1 MSRSLTSCA
10 GPWKAI
16 AKAVVFFVKE
26 GMTQME
32 QDKNKLGEGSV
43 GKLLFRLALP
53 AIVAQLV
60 NLLYN
65 MVDRIYIGHIPE
77 NGDLALTGL
86 GLCFP
91 VLMIVMAFA
100 QLIGG
105 GGAPLVAIH
114 MGKAEKEDAEKILGG
129 GVAMLSVIAVVI
141 TVVLLLTAEPVL
153 RLFGAS
159 DQTLPFA
166 ADYLKIYVVGTIFVL
181 FSLGL
186 NPFITTQGFSKDAMK
201 TVLIGAV
208 CNIILDPIF
217 IFGLGMGVKG
227 AALATILSQGISA
240 VWVVWFLTG
249 KRSMLHIKKEYL
261 KIDLKILLPVV
272 ALGVS
277 PFIMSATESA
287 INIAFNMSLSRF
299 GGDVAVGAMT
309 ILCSIMQLQMMPVQ
323 GLSQG
328 AQPIM
333 SYNYGAGNIDRVK
346 KASGLL
352 FVCCFGYTMLFWA
365 AVQLFPEVFVRIFND
380 SSELMN
386 TTVWALR
393 VYMAVSG
400 LFGIQMAV
408 QQTFV
413 SLGQAKLSLFIA
425 CLRKIILLIP
435 LILILPF
442 FFENKVFA
450 VFLAEPVAD
459 FISVT
464 TAGSLFL
471 LNIRQ
476 ILAKKVKIDMEA

>member
-1 MSRSLTSCA
+1 MN
-10 GPWKAI
+10 
-16 AKAVVFFVKE
+16 
-26 GMTQME
+26 

-65 MVDRIYIGHIPE
+65 MVDRIYIGHIPQS
-77 NGDLALTGL
+77 GDLALTGL

-91 VLMIVMAFA
+91 VLMIVTAFA

-114 MGKAEKEDAEKILGG
+114 MGRGEKEEAEKILGS
-129 GVAMLSVIAVVI
+129 GVAMLTAIALVI
-141 TVVLLLTAEPVL
+141 TVVLLFATEPVL

-166 ADYLKIYVVGTIFVL
+166 QDYLEIYIVGTIFVL

-208 CNIILDPIF
+208 CNIILDPVF
-217 IFGLGMGVKG
+217 IFGFDMGVKG

-240 VWVVWFLTG
+240 VWVVLFLTG
-249 KRSMLHIKKEYL
+249 KKSMLHIKKQYL
-261 KIDLKILLPVV
+261 RIDFKILLPVM

-309 ILCSIMQLQMMPVQ
+309 ILASIMQLQMMPVQ

-352 FVCCFGYTMLFWA
+352 FLCCFGYTMLFWL
-365 AVQLFPEVFVRIFND
+365 AVQLVPEVFVRIFND
-380 SSELMN
+380 SEELLN

-393 VYMAVSG
+393 IYMAVSG

-435 LILILPF
+435 LILILPL

-464 TAGSLFL
+464 TAGTLFA

-476 ILAKKVKIDMEA
+476 ILAKKAKIEKEA

>member
-1 MSRSLTSCA
+1 
-10 GPWKAI
+10 
-16 AKAVVFFVKE
+16 
-26 GMTQME
+26 ME

-43 GKLLFRLALP
+43 GKLLLKLALP

-91 VLMIVMAFA
+91 VLMIVTAFA

-114 MGKAEKEDAEKILGG
+114 MGKGEKEEAEKILGS
-129 GVAMLSVIAVVI
+129 GVAMLTTIALVI
-141 TVVLLLTAEPVL
+141 TVVLLLAAEPVL

-159 DQTLPFA
+159 GNTLPFA
-166 ADYLKIYVVGTIFVL
+166 LDYLRIYVIGTIFVL

-208 CNIILDPIF
+208 CNIILDPVF
-217 IFGLGMGVKG
+217 IFGLNMGVKG
-227 AALATILSQGISA
+227 AALATILSQGVSA
-240 VWVVWFLTG
+240 VWVVLFLTG
-249 KRSMLHIKKEYL
+249 KKSMLHIRKQNL
-261 KIDLKILLPVV
+261 RIDYKILLPVM
-272 ALGVS
+272 ALGIS

-287 INIAFNMSLSRF
+287 INVAFNMSLSQF

-352 FVCCFGYTMLFWA
+352 FVCCFGYTMFFWL
-365 AVQLFPEVFVRIFND
+365 AVQLFPEAFVRIFND
-380 SSELMN
+380 SPQLLA
-386 TTVWALR
+386 TTTWALR
-393 VYMAVSG
+393 IYMAVSG

-442 FFENKVFA
+442 FFADKVFA

-464 TAGSLFL
+464 VAATLFL
-471 LNIRQ
+471 LNIRK
-476 ILAKKVKIDMEA
+476 ILDKKGKINTRE

>member
-1 MSRSLTSCA
+1 
-10 GPWKAI
+10 
-16 AKAVVFFVKE
+16 
-26 GMTQME
+26 ME

-53 AIVAQLV
+53 AIVAQMV

-91 VLMIVMAFA
+91 ILMIITAFA

-114 MGKAEKEDAEKILGG
+114 MGKGQKEEAERILGS
-129 GVAMLSVIAVVI
+129 GVTFLGIIALTI
-141 TVVLLLTAEPVL
+141 TVLMLLFAEDVLF
-153 RLFGAS
+153 LFGAS
-159 DQTLPFA
+159 GDTILYA
-166 ADYLKIYVVGTIFVL
+166 KDYLHIYILGTIFVL

-186 NPFITTQGFSKDAMK
+186 NSFITTQGFSKDAMK

-217 IFGLGMGVKG
+217 IFTLAMGVKG
-227 AALATILSQGISA
+227 AALATVLSQAVSA
-240 VWVVWFLTG
+240 LWVLRFLTG
-249 KRSMLHIKKEYL
+249 KKSMLHIRRRFL
-261 KIDLKILLPVV
+261 KLDFKIMLPVF
-272 ALGVS
+272 ALGIS

-309 ILCSIMQLQMMPVQ
+309 ILCSIAQLQFMPVQ

-333 SYNYGAGNIDRVK
+333 SYNYGAGNTDRVK
-346 KASGLL
+346 KAIRLL
-352 FVCCFGYTMLFWA
+352 LVISVGYTMLFWG
-365 AVQLFPEVFVRIFND
+365 AVQLCPRVFVGIFND
-380 SSELMN
+380 SKGLTETS
-386 TTVWALR
+386 VWALR
-393 VYMAVSG
+393 IYMAVSG
-400 LFGIQMAV
+400 MFGIQMAV
-408 QQTFV
+408 QQVFV
-413 SLGQAKLSLFIA
+413 SLGQAKISLFIA

-435 LILILPF
+435 LIFILPF
-442 FFENKVFA
+442 FFEDKVFA

-459 FISVT
+459 FISVSV
-464 TAGSLFL
+464 AGALFL

-476 ILAKKVKIDMEA
+476 ILAKREK